1 MKTKSKAKKVR
12 SKKAPAAKKSAPARK
27 SAARKAPAPVAARR
41 ADFGAPI
48 EGFFTKQPPHL
59 RPILDELRTLIEENA
74 PDATASIKWGMPFF
88 AIRAGHGV
96 RSQEFNPRRN
106 LIVAGPPEIFDDPDG
121 HLEGDAKD
129 GRHMKLRTLDGVPR
143 HAVRGWVRAA
153 AKNAHPP
160 SGSARRAGASD
171 SARGAAR
178 DGTSCTCR

>member
-1 MKTKSKAKKVR
+1 MR
-12 SKKAPAAKKSAPARK
+12 SKKAPAAKKSAPARKSAAKKSAPARKSAAKKSAPARK

-88 AIRAGHGV
+88 AIGRGMVCALAGFKSHV
-96 RSQEFNPRRN
+96 N

-121 HLEGDAKD
+121 HLEGDAKG
-129 GRHMKLRTLDGVPR
+129 GRHMKLRTLDEVPR

-153 AKNAHPP
+153 AKNA
-160 SGSARRAGASD
+160 RIR
-171 SARGAAR
+171 
-178 DGTSCTCR
+178 